1 MLDVATGTGHT
12 AFAFAPHVKE
22 IIATD
27 ITPEMLAEGKRLK
40 AELGIR
46 NVEFVIAEVHRM
58 PFRGGAFDIV
68 TCRRAAHHFMNI
80 DKALLEM
87 MRVLDIGG
95 RLIIDDRSVPEDDFV
110 DATLNRLDV
119 LHDASHVREYRP
131 SEWVRVMQ
139 DAGFEVQTVEPYA
152 KLRPLSAFTHGVES
166 ENVAEIE
173 RIVTSLD
180 EEQRCALKVTDVDGE
195 VHLNHWFLTA
205 LGIKR

>member
-1 MLDVATGTGHT
+1 VATGTGHT

-27 ITPEMLAEGKRLK
+27 ITSEMLAEGEKLK
-40 AELGIR
+40 SELGIR
-46 NVEFVIAEVHRM
+46 NVEFVIAEVHQM
-58 PFRGGAFDIV
+58 PFRGGAFDIL
-68 TCRRAAHHFMNI
+68 TCRRAAHHFMEI

-87 MRVLDIGG
+87 MRVLEIGG
-95 RLIIDDRSVPEDDFV
+95 RLIIDDRSVPENDFV

-119 LHDASHVREYRP
+119 LHDPSHVREYRP
-131 SEWVRVMQ
+131 GEWGRMMH

-152 KLRPLSAFTHGVES
+152 KLRPLSAFTNGVES

-173 RIVTSLD
+173 RIIASLD
-180 EEQRCALKVTDVDGE
+180 EEQRRALNVTSINGE
-195 VHLNHWFLTA
+195 VHLNHWFIAA